1 MAVKKIILVGE
12 DLCIRKEG
20 IAGGTVT
27 PGHLVQGPDTAVIV
41 HGTAAGTAQKAF
53 CYEREM
59 TGDGIDTDYAANDTI
74 MWAVCPPGTVVWA
87 IADGTG
93 VTAEDFV
100 ESNGDGTMQVVAT
113 SASTADT
120 SRNAVVG
127 KALTT
132 AAADARFKLEV
143 Y

>member
-12 DLCIRKEG
+12 ELCIRKEG

-27 PGHLVQGPDTAVIV
+27 PGHLVQGPATAIIV

-59 TGDGIDTDYAANDTI
+59 TGDGIDVDYAASDTI
-74 MWAVCPPGTVVWA
+74 LYAVCPPGTVIWA
-87 IADGTG
+87 LADATG
-93 VTAEDFV
+93 ITAEDFV
-100 ESNGDGTMQVVAT
+100 ESNGDGTFQVVAT
-113 SASTADT
+113 SAATADT
-120 SRNAVVG
+120 SRNSVVG

-132 AAADARFKLEV
+132 AAANARFQLEV